1 MQDFNEYVKNDG
13 GHSQTNDFSGLDG
26 NIMNMVS
33 SLAKR
38 FDGKNQ
44 NELLM
49 AIYDEAKKGKSRGT
63 LTNADIDAFSS
74 MLSPMLDESK
84 RKILR
89 KIVNELKKI

>member
-1 MQDFNEYVKNDG
+1 MQDFNDYVKNCG
-13 GHSQTNDFSGLDG
+13 ENDCSNDSNGFDG

-33 SLAKR
+33 SLASR
-38 FDGKNQ
+38 FDGKSQ

-63 LTNADIDAFSS
+63 LTNADIDAFSN

-89 KIVNELKKI
+89 KIVTELKKI